1 MRQVPTKN
9 YFILLG
15 LVIVTVVVTIALG
28 NFYTNRN
35 RETSVLYNVLPKV
48 TLSDLDTYLLEND
61 VAAVYIADKYDLD
74 DEKEEKKLRNKLV
87 ELNLIN
93 NFVYLDSNSID
104 DNFKDEFNN
113 KYHYQLTDDYPTII
127 VISNRRVIN
136 SYKSLNVEKI
146 NFEELK

>member
-1 MRQVPTKN
+1 MSRQRVCGIEDVLTTRQLQRIEKGQSLP
-9 YFILLG
+9 
-15 LVIVTVVVTIALG
+15 TIA
-28 NFYTNRN
+28 T
-35 RETSVLYNVLPKV
+35 
-48 TLSDLDTYLLEND
+48 
-61 VAAVYIADKYDLD
+61 AVYIADKYDLD